1 MRQLFSKVKKWWN
14 DKDYRGKNMFLS
26 SLNMALWL
34 AFMAAIFINPWL
46 QLGIALTLVIT
57 NAYGIF
63 LTGKQSKMTAEEIQ
77 EQINELKKK
86 ETEERIKKYQEIKQ
100 GNLDEETK
108 EVMKALFNSNSK
120 TDETTKN
127 LNKDENIESEVH
139 TVVKFNDLFS
149 SKKNQ

>member
-14 DKDYRGKNMFLS
+14 DKDYQGKNIFLS
-26 SLNMALWL
+26 SLNMVLWL
-34 AFMAAIFINPWL
+34 AFMAAVFINPWL
-46 QLGIALTLVIT
+46 QLAIASTLIVT
-57 NAYGIF
+57 NVYGIF
-63 LTGKQSKMTAEEIQ
+63 LRERKTTEEFL
-77 EQINELKKK
+77 EKNNELNKKK
-86 ETEERIKKYQEIKQ
+86 TEERTKKSQEIEQ

-139 TVVKFNDLFS
+139 TVPEFNDLFN